1 MFSFAVCRLE
11 LIYRESVG
19 ITEQAVW
26 CAHSISCWLESARI
40 STCAVSARA
49 TGVWPFPITG
59 ESLGFHCLFLQ
70 EFFAGHCNISLLWH
84 HCRWL
89 PFQRKHTNGP
99 IMGFFMRQWK
109 SVKGALFVSSL
120 SDVLE
125 LGCLFDLGIV
135 VHISPTQYSGPGV
148 EGKKRINQKELCCL
162 LWTVWDQMWSFL
174 SICVNLWG
182 DKDSGLLYF
191 CMWGRPSWLRVR
203 GCSLRQIIDLLDVTL
218 SEHPSLGFST
228 RGIDA
233 DTSASELFKQRAG
246 RQGDAAVNS
255 WIHLHANRLIA

>member
-89 PFQRKHTNGP
+89 PFQRKHTKWPNNG
-99 IMGFFMRQWK
+99 FLHA
-109 SVKGALFVSSL
+109 SVEVCKRSFVCVLIVWCTGTGVPFWPWHCRSYL
-120 SDVLE
+120 SDT
-125 LGCLFDLGIV
+125 I
-135 VHISPTQYSGPGV
+135 
-148 EGKKRINQKELCCL
+148 
-162 LWTVWDQMWSFL
+162 
-174 SICVNLWG
+174 
-182 DKDSGLLYF
+182 
-191 CMWGRPSWLRVR
+191 
-203 GCSLRQIIDLLDVTL
+203 
-218 SEHPSLGFST
+218 
-228 RGIDA
+228 
-233 DTSASELFKQRAG
+233 QRA
-246 RQGDAAVNS
+246 RS
-255 WIHLHANRLIA
+255 WREKKNKSEGAMLSPLDSVRPNVEFPVHLC